1 MKYKNM
7 EQNWIIKPKGEQ
19 KYIDKLSKELNV
31 STSIA
36 NMLVQRGITTFDEAK
51 NFFRPK
57 LDDLHDPFLMK
68 DMDKAIQRLE
78 KAIENNENI
87 LVYGDYD
94 VDGTTSVAL
103 VYSYLR
109 NFHKNIDYYI
119 PDRYN
124 EGYGISYNGIDY
136 AEEKNQTL
144 IIALDCGIKAV
155 EKIEYANKKK
165 IDFIICDHH
174 NPGDKIPDA
183 VAVLDPK
190 RLDCDYPFDGLSGCG
205 VGFKLLQ
212 AYAQKNDTLN
222 DLWPFLDLVA
232 VSIAADI
239 VPVTGENR
247 TLAHFGLKQLNE
259 NPRQGLKSILDFAG
273 ILHKEKDI
281 SDCVF
286 KIGPR
291 INAAGRI
298 ESGNSAVKL
307 LIAENEQ
314 FAFDMSS
321 KINVFNEKRQGLDR
335 QITKEALEMIDA
347 DKLLQEKKSN
357 VLFKNDWHKG
367 VIGIVASRV
376 IETYFKPTIILTES
390 NGMATGSARSI
401 NDFNLYE
408 AIEECSDLLENFG
421 GHMHA
426 AGLTLKLENLDKFIN
441 KFEAVVASKITE
453 EQLIPKV
460 IIDSELKF
468 SEITPK
474 FYRII
479 KQFAP
484 FGPGNMSPVYKTN
497 NVADAGNT
505 KIVGKDEE
513 HLKFDLIDETNSRIQ
528 GIGFSMA
535 KYYKNFK
542 QKKKIDICYSI
553 DENEFLGKTSL
564 QLRIKGIKTS

>member
-1 MKYKNM
+1 M
-7 EQNWIIKPKGEQ
+7 EQNWIIKSKGEQ
-19 KYIDKLSKELNV
+19 NYINILTKELNV
-31 STSIA
+31 SEAIA

-57 LDDLHDPFLMK
+57 FDDLHDPFLMK
-68 DMDKAIQRLE
+68 DMEKAIERLE
-78 KAIENNENI
+78 KAIENNEKI

-103 VYSYLR
+103 VYSYLK
-109 NFHKNIDYYI
+109 NILKNIDYYI

-124 EGYGISYNGIDY
+124 EGYGISYKGIDY

-155 EKIEYANKKK
+155 EKIDYANKKN

-183 VAVLDPK
+183 VAILDPK
-190 RLDCDYPFDGLSGCG
+190 RTDCDYPFDGLSGCG
-205 VGFKLLQ
+205 VGFKMLQ
-212 AYAQKNDTLN
+212 AYSQKKDTLN

-247 TLAHFGLKQLNE
+247 TLAHFGLKQLNK
-259 NPRQGLKSILDFAG
+259 NPRVGLKSILDFAG
-273 ILHKEKDI
+273 ILHKEKGI

-291 INAAGRI
+291 INAAGRV

-307 LIAENEQ
+307 LVAENEQ

-321 KINVFNEKRQGLDR
+321 KINKLNEERQGLDR
-335 QITKEALEMIDA
+335 NITKEALEMIDS
-347 DKLLQEKKSN
+347 DKYLQEKKSN

-376 IETYFKPTIILTES
+376 IEKYFKPTIILTES
-390 NGMATGSARSI
+390 KGKATGSARSI
-401 NDFNLYE
+401 NDFNLYD
-408 AIEECSDLLENFG
+408 AINECSDLLESFG
-421 GHMHA
+421 GHKHA
-426 AGLTLKLENLDKFIN
+426 AGLTLKLENLDEFIDN
-441 KFEAVVASKITE
+441 FEKVVANKITK
-453 EQLIPKV
+453 EQLTPQIV
-460 IIDSELKF
+460 IDAEIKF
-468 SEITPK
+468 SEITDK

-505 KIVGKDEE
+505 KIVGKDND
-513 HLKFDLIDETNSRIQ
+513 HLKFDLIDESNNRIQ
-528 GIGFSMA
+528 GIGFGMA
-535 KYYKNFK
+535 KYYKYFK

-564 QLRIKGIKTS
+564 QLRIKGVKINSL